1 MAKKKEYTVTVR
13 EEVEIEVVVMATNS
27 AQAERMVRN
36 GQGREENH
44 QYNSREILH
53 VSRNED

>member
-1 MAKKKEYTVTVR
+1 MATKKEYTVTVR

-36 GQGREENH
+36 GQGKEESH
-44 QYNSREILH
+44 TYNGREIMY
-53 VSRNED
+53 VVRNDD